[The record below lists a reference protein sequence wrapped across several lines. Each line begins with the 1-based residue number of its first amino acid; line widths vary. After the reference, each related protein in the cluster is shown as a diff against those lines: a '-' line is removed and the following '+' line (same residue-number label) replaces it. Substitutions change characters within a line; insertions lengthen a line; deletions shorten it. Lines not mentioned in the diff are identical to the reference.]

1 MRDDEPEPTSS
12 YYPPRAGWSSRWSRL
27 RAAVRRELHLERLH
41 LEGFRLPPSRTVFHW
56 LAGFFIPGLVFH
68 WEGRRL
74 IAKWI
79 FRGCAVA
86 VVVFLVFLGRLP
98 ADIAFNLLIAAQVAG
113 ATHQIR
119 PVLWGSRVLP
129 QMVFS
134 VLLFVGLTQ
143 WLYLPA
149 RDLFYHV
156 VALPLQVEQR
166 VLIVNPQASRA
177 GVVRGDWVAYR
188 IEGYAAHGVV
198 VREGFGLQPV
208 LGLPGDVVE
217 YGTIEFT
224 VNGQAQPRQPHMP
237 EAGGLTVPEKHW
249 FIWPQ
254 LHTGGYGNNAAYQAN
269 AYRRLALVSHED
281 FVGRAYRWW
290 FFWKQTLP

>member
-1 MRDDEPEPTSS
+1 MPQ
-12 YYPPRAGWSSRWSRL
+12 
-27 RAAVRRELHLERLH
+27 
-41 LEGFRLPPSRTVFHW
+41 SRTVFRW

-68 WEGRRL
+68 WEGRPL

-86 VVVFLVFLGRLP
+86 VVVFAVFLGRLP
-98 ADIAFNLLIAAQVAG
+98 ADIAFNLLIVAQVAG
-113 ATHQIR
+113 ATHHIR
-119 PVLWGSRVLP
+119 PLLRTSQVPL

-149 RDLFYHV
+149 RNLFYHV

-166 VLIVNPQASRA
+166 VLIVNPHASRT

-188 IEGYAAHGVV
+188 IEGHAEHGVV

-208 LGLPGDVVE
+208 LGLPGDVIE
-217 YGTIEFT
+217 YGETTLT
-224 VNGQAQPRQPHMP
+224 VNGHAWPRQPHMP

-254 LHTGGYGNNAAYQAN
+254 LHTGGYGNNELVQAD
-269 AYRRLALVSHED
+269 AYRNLALVNQES